1 MLIVLPTKNIIDMDI
16 EIIKAIK
23 ELSDPH
29 PLQMFVEDELS
40 FYKKHFNH
48 FTSNVIREKKILVF
62 ENPNRMCVTYEFDV
76 QQLQKTENLLFVFL
90 PNTRK
95 NWLKIMWEGGRLSV
109 CNAKDVK
116 KAIYEIVKDDLSEVK
131 QKINNADENS
141 LWDQIWNERERLP
154 CFVRGTQLEGDGQL
168 VVNYYDSFG
177 NYKHKGHLFDER
189 CYCYEYVFDAGE
201 SHWIYVKSPE
211 RFQITI
217 NTDDERASVIK
228 GNDPEIKAYRIFH
241 STKTESIK
249 FNITI
254 RVPETLKLW
263 YSMIV
268 FLSIG
273 LIITFPILGIGLIRR
288 EVPLSPAFA
297 QVGISLVAA
306 IIATRG
312 WIMNDETVLKRVS
325 ITMTILAI
333 IILIL
338 LIVMYSIVGF
348 NNK

>member
-1 MLIVLPTKNIIDMDI
+1 MDE

-29 PLQMFVEDELS
+29 PLQMFVEDEMS
-40 FYKKHFNH
+40 FYKKYFNH

-76 QQLQKTENLLFVFL
+76 QQLQKSENLLFVFM

-95 NWLKIMWEGGRLSV
+95 NWLKIMWEGSRLSV
-109 CNAKDVK
+109 CNAEDVK

-131 QKINNADENS
+131 QKINNANEYS

-154 CFVRGTQLEGDGQL
+154 CFVRGSQMEGDGQL

-177 NYKHKGHLFDER
+177 NYEHKGLLFDER
-189 CYCYEYVFDAGE
+189 CYCYEYAFDAGE

-217 NTDDERASVIK
+217 NTDDEHASEIK

-268 FLSIG
+268 YLSIG
-273 LIITFPILGIGLIRR
+273 FIIAFTVMGICLIRR

-297 QVGISLVAA
+297 QVGITLVAA

-333 IILIL
+333 
-338 LIVMYSIVGF
+338 
-348 NNK
+348 K